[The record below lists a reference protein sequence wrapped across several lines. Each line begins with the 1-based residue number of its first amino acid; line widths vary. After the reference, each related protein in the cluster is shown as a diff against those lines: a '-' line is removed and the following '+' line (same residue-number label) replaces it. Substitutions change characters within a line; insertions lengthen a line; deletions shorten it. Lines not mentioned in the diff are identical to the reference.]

1 MLSEFAAGLPGT
13 GLPDWTAGNM
23 SRRLSPRTRHGREF
37 ARLKETGTL
46 PGGDFLESLSK
57 RLGWE
62 AFTEFGLNSH
72 IGRTLEKSGVAVA
85 SPEPAFFAHSAAL
98 VLEALRNELPGM
110 APPEE
115 REVSFF
121 LSGLVQRMKTKGAI
135 YHPELEE
142 YIRRGGEGYLISKE
156 RKPWM
161 PSYGKRT
168 RRPLFLSTSEG
179 GAILTDFPLRRGGT
193 GTASG

>member
-1 MLSEFAAGLPGT
+1 VG
-13 GLPDWTAGNM
+13 
-23 SRRLSPRTRHGREF
+23 
-37 ARLKETGTL
+37 
-46 PGGDFLESLSK
+46 
-57 RLGWE
+57 

-85 SPEPAFFAHSAAL
+85 SPDPAFFAHSAAL

-121 LSGLVQRMKTKGAI
+121 LSGLVQRMKTKGAL

-161 PSYGKRT
+161 PSYGSGRGGPSSFQLPT
-168 RRPLFLSTSEG
+168 R
-179 GAILTDFPLRRGGT
+179 AILTAFPLRRGGT